1 LRRPTTRGRPWASPV
16 YFAVAA
22 YREFFWVSDPEVTHS
37 RNLAVRPE
45 LGIVIFDSTV
55 PINTGQGVYLSAV
68 AEQLTGADRDRGIE
82 IFSTRSLAHG
92 ADTWT
97 LADIEPPAVLAST
110 APWRPS
116 APSIAGAACARW
128 WTPRSPEWRRHI
140 AVTSVAWLCSLGILG
155 LLARRTSTAAG

>member
-1 LRRPTTRGRPWASPV
+1 MRDDRELAALARAMIDANQYMTLATADDTGRPWASPV

-97 LADIEPPAVLAST
+97 LADIEPPAVLRLYRAVASE
-110 APWRPS
+110 
-116 APSIAGAACARW
+116 C
-128 WTPRSPEWRRHI
+128 
-140 AVTSVAWLCSLGILG
+140 SVNRGGSV
-155 LLARRTSTAAG
+155 RTVVDATLT